1 MLPSTSVPALIYQS
15 VRSLR
20 RLAQQWCSINKGEE
34 DAGIF
39 PLPTAQSTNS
49 KPEDGNPDNA
59 ASNLSYGSC
68 SHPNFN
74 TLLTAITVSQ
84 KSCITVAK
92 AKNKG
97 ILSDEAGWRVTTE
110 LTKKQWKRWKV
121 LLQASH
127 THTHKHTHTHTYI
140 HTCKHK
146 HIHTHTAHMY
156 TCTHAHTVTH
166 TWRHSCTRMHTHVH
180 THTHTHAHMHI
191 LLYTH
196 KDTHIHICIH
206 MHTDMGTHRCAYTC
220 TFTHTHSRN
229 LSISIWF
236 FLTFM
241 SHTKPDYI
249 SVTHRITQQSQW
261 LPQRHLKAYDYK
273 ISLSAVGNGLVI
285 TWWLTTIRAPTMHTH
300 THIYTHRHTWVHRH
314 TDMQTLT
321 GIHMEIDR

>member
-1 MLPSTSVPALIYQS
+1 MTKSNKTNCRVHLFKENTTSVLPSTSVPALIYQS

-127 THTHKHTHTHTYI
+127 THTHKHTHSYIHSYMQTQTHTY
-140 HTCKHK
+140 
-146 HIHTHTAHMY
+146 TH
-156 TCTHAHTVTH
+156 C
-166 TWRHSCTRMHTHVH
+166 
-180 THTHTHAHMHI
+180 THAHMHTQ
-191 LLYTH
+191 LRTH
-196 KDTHIHICIH
+196 EDTHVHVCTHMCTHIHIL
-206 MHTDMGTHRCAYTC
+206 MHTCTYSCTHTKTHTYTYAYTC
-220 TFTHTHSRN
+220 T
-229 LSISIWF
+229 
-236 FLTFM
+236 
-241 SHTKPDYI
+241 
-249 SVTHRITQQSQW
+249 Q
-261 LPQRHLKAYDYK
+261 
-273 ISLSAVGNGLVI
+273 
-285 TWWLTTIRAPTMHTH
+285 
-300 THIYTHRHTWVHRH
+300 TWVH
-314 TDMQTLT
+314 TDVCTHAHSYT
-321 GIHMEIDR
+321 HIPGI